1 MQAVSLSNSTLG
13 LNQTEQTELA
23 MHIFFVFTG
32 YSPEKWNGRFTRVD
46 CLWFVP
52 PEGQMTDEVKT
63 SSAIR
68 AYWQDWGLPV
78 VMCKSDAHDH
88 PKVASVPTPNLK
100 DEDKQLL
107 DGLACAGPGS
117 HLPLQR

>member
-68 AYWQDWGLPV
+68 AYWQDWGVAGCNVQVRSSRPPEGGIRPNS
-78 VMCKSDAHDH
+78 K
-88 PKVASVPTPNLK
+88 PK
-100 DEDKQLL
+100 
-107 DGLACAGPGS
+107 
-117 HLPLQR
+117 R